1 MQQLTLDL
9 FDQPT
14 ASLSSFIVGR
24 NTELMHYLT
33 DKVESPMFIWGES
46 GCGKTHLLTAW
57 LGVSDN
63 LKTLYIGNNK
73 NALFSI
79 PEYLPVRVAVDD
91 IHLCDEKQEVALFAA
106 FNYWRDAGVEMLFSA
121 NVPPQRLP
129 LREDLRTR
137 MAWGM
142 VYEIQPLTDEE
153 KICLLSEWARKRQLY
168 IDENVFYYLLRYIS
182 RNMLVLIDKLQKLD
196 DYSLSCGRKITLP
209 LLQQFLR
216 ENK

>member
-9 FDQPT
+9 FDQQP

-33 DKVESPMFIWGES
+33 DKIESPMFIWGEA

-57 LGVSDN
+57 LGACN
-63 LKTLYIGNNK
+63 NHNTLYIGSNK
-73 NALFSI
+73 NALFLI
-79 PEYLPVRVAVDD
+79 PESLPVRVAVDD
-91 IHLCDEKQEVALFAA
+91 VHLCDEKQAIALFTA
-106 FNYWRDAGVEMLFSA
+106 FNYWRDAKVEMLFSA
-121 NVPPQRLP
+121 NVPPQHLP
-129 LREDLRTR
+129 LKEEVRTR

-168 IDENVFYYLLRYIS
+168 IDDGVFYYLLRYIS
-182 RNMLVLIDKLQKLD
+182 RDVLILIDKLQKLD
-196 DYSLSCGRKITLP
+196 YYSLSCGRKITLP